1 VIVYHGQYAHGLS
14 TKERADVRLRISTS
28 TVIER
33 KLRQR
38 SVVIILPRPAPSMN
52 DPSPQRDLTSPS
64 TSMSLLEQAKIHD
77 RTAWEK
83 LVRLYSPLV
92 YEWCRKSGLP
102 PDAAEVVG
110 QEVFAAVF
118 TSIANFR
125 KDQPGDTF
133 RGWLRRIVQR
143 KRADYIDSAKRQP
156 KAIGGEEAHV
166 LFHALPGDNPDA
178 FGETSEE
185 KFALYL
191 RAIELIQSEF
201 NHVDFAAFIQIV
213 VHERPVKDIATELSI
228 SENSVYLA
236 KSRILKH
243 VKGVFNEL
251 LPEIDTGNSLF
262 NGLE

>member
-1 VIVYHGQYAHGLS
+1 
-14 TKERADVRLRISTS
+14 
-28 TVIER
+28 
-33 KLRQR
+33 
-38 SVVIILPRPAPSMN
+38 
-52 DPSPQRDLTSPS
+52 
-64 TSMSLLEQAKIHD
+64 MSLLEQAKIHD

-156 KAIGGEEAHV
+156 KAIGGDEAHV
-166 LFHALPGDNPDA
+166 RCGGN
-178 FGETSEE
+178 
-185 KFALYL
+185 Y
-191 RAIELIQSEF
+191 
-201 NHVDFAAFIQIV
+201 IV
-213 VHERPVKDIATELSI
+213 GMKIFSPERPPAP
-228 SENSVYLA
+228 SVLRSM
-236 KSRILKH
+236 KSLTDERPSP
-243 VKGVFNEL
+243 VVMAVW
-251 LPEIDTGNSLF
+251 P
-262 NGLE
+262 